1 MELNKKG
8 FTLMELL
15 AVIVILAIIF
25 AVALPSIS
33 SSVERSK
40 DKQTKAKIEV
50 IEAAG
55 EVYYDTYDKSE
66 KEITL
71 DKLVCNGLL
80 TKDEISDPKHEEY
93 SLCGYVEYK
102 DNSFTWKD
110 MSATR
115 SNCIELDNLNC

>member
-1 MELNKKG
+1 MKLNKKG

-55 EVYYDTYDKSE
+55 EIYYDTYDKSQNQ
-66 KEITL
+66 ITL

-80 TKDEISDPKHEEY
+80 TKDEISDPKREDY
-93 SLCGYVEYK
+93 SLCGFVEYK
-102 DNSFTWKD
+102 DNNFIWNDTST
-110 MSATR
+110 TR